1 MVKIR
6 FFDGVV
12 VVHGIVV
19 YNGQALFAPIVR
31 PRCQFVYLN
40 LEVVLKINYCWA
52 PTNKPVELTS
62 SALAKYVFL
71 LERFQCGGDA
81 CA

>member
-19 YNGQALFAPIVR
+19 YNGGALFAPIVR

-40 LEVVLKINYCWA
+40 LEVVLKINYCLGA
-52 PTNKPVELTS
+52 YKQASRINKDIYSLFSLGEIWHFS
-62 SALAKYVFL
+62 FFFA
-71 LERFQCGGDA
+71 
-81 CA
+81 